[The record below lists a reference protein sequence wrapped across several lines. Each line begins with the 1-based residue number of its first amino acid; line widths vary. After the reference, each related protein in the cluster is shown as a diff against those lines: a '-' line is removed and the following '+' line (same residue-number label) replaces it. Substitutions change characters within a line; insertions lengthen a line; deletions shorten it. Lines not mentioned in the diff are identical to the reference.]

1 MDTAP
6 NAPTL
11 TSRQER
17 YFALIDKLL
26 DCPNGEEPTVL
37 DAESDLLDA
46 DFVEALVQT
55 ASYFAH
61 HDNGAWG
68 QAGTARMAIDWSTPS
83 TSGVDEDDTWPPHPW
98 GHWIQPSWG
107 GDWAVPNLA
116 AV

>member
-61 HDNGAWG
+61 HDNADAAKFLVFIARELSQQLGLYPQVQPP
-68 QAGTARMAIDWSTPS
+68 QAPAQA
-83 TSGVDEDDTWPPHPW
+83 
-98 GHWIQPSWG
+98 
-107 GDWAVPNLA
+107 
-116 AV
+116 